1 MRGVCLLYAQQVPAR
16 RAAQRQAVAHL
27 RAVVGLTPYRAPMA
41 LQVMPTCRARRTLT
55 PLLSVKF
62 SRTIRGRRIKAS
74 AHAMAQ
80 VIGFLV
86 ILEVR
91 RLYGNHQPQQRKQ
104 GN

>member
-16 RAAQRQAVAHL
+16 RAAQRQAAAHL

-41 LQVMPTCRARRTLT
+41 LQVMPKCRARRTLA

-74 AHAMAQ
+74 AHAMGQ
-80 VIGFLV
+80 VIGLLV
-86 ILEVR
+86 VFEMS
-91 RLYGNHQPQQRKQ
+91 RLYGRHQPQQCEQ
-104 GN
+104 GD